1 MARAPLGVR
10 CLAVDIISRWRCSTS
25 RQAGGDHGCG
35 CGCGCGAAGG
45 GHYHCCGCDA
55 LAACISVRL
64 SQTLDLSAEATTVMN
79 TAELC
84 RICIRMEASKEVADG
99 RGAYRVS
106 RQVHKQSSARA
117 MAQNRCDVGAVERL
131 CAILRKKIRFGHVCA
146 VICEAAS
153 AARTRSEA
161 SRQCVIG
168 RRLFLRRLS
177 EPGRSQQRRAPDCLR
192 LHSTSLN
199 AVLRVGVTTSSIR
212 FLLAKKHALLS
223 ECVLVVS
230 RTPNKTSF
238 RLAL

>member
-1 MARAPLGVR
+1 
-10 CLAVDIISRWRCSTS
+10 
-25 RQAGGDHGCG
+25 
-35 CGCGCGAAGG
+35 
-45 GHYHCCGCDA
+45 
-55 LAACISVRL
+55 
-64 SQTLDLSAEATTVMN
+64 
-79 TAELC
+79 
-84 RICIRMEASKEVADG
+84 MEASKEVADG

-153 AARTRSEA
+153 AAHTRSEA

-212 FLLAKKHALLS
+212 FLAKKHALLS